1 MKAMSA
7 RVVCGI
13 SAGLLVLATMGY
25 SVLAADA
32 AGCGTLISYSAPSA
46 TRPIGQVSLNPG
58 PRQPV
63 GQPQLTPGP
72 RQIDFAMA
80 LPGTVTPANI
90 TGLGTALNPVLA
102 QFRGAMGAD
111 GVVRDFTLTQVTSCP
126 PVSLPSTN
134 TTDQESW
141 AWFALAGGLLA
152 ALAARA
158 SRHLFVRT
166 PGPI

>member
-1 MKAMSA
+1 MKTMTA

-13 SAGLLVLATMGY
+13 SAGLLVMATMGY

-32 AGCGTLISYSAPSA
+32 VACGTLIGYSAPSA
-46 TRPIGQVSLNPG
+46 TRPVGGVSLNQG
-58 PRQPV
+58 PRPPAGHV
-63 GQPQLTPGP
+63 QLTPGP
-72 RQIDFAMA
+72 PQIDFAVA

-90 TGLGTALNPVLA
+90 TGLGTAMTPVTA
-102 QFRGAMGAD
+102 QFRGTMGAD

-126 PVSLPSTN
+126 PVSLPSTS
-134 TTDQESW
+134 TADRESW
-141 AWFALAGGLLA
+141 AWFAMAGGLLT

-166 PGPI
+166 PRPI